1 MELEEL
7 RDEMTRKETALGRL
21 KEGKRRLEEEN
32 ETLERRI
39 ERLSA
44 ANKVGVLVC

>member
-7 RDEMTRKETALGRL
+7 RDEMARKETALGRL